1 MLAAVMDPALFTLE
15 RQEVELIPA
24 FLIHYAIN
32 RFVMGMKA
40 GLGLEFHF

>member
-1 MLAAVMDPALFTLE
+1 MLAAVMDPALFALE
-15 RQEVELIPA
+15 RAEMELKLA
-24 FLIHYAIN
+24 FLIRHTIN